1 MLQNS
6 VSKGKM
12 EEKLKLYKLKA
23 AAKINTVAGRLKE
36 QDEVFMNQKKEYER
50 EINHLRLLL
59 QEKEH
64 NLYDIATE
72 KREVEDELEIV
83 WQSAN
88 SENDRMKTVLK
99 KTMKKLRQH
108 EQLSEAMDQQEP
120 KKIVYVSS
128 DGEAD

>member
-1 MLQNS
+1 MLLVNIPITIETMILNQPP
-6 VSKGKM
+6 VS
-12 EEKLKLYKLKA
+12 
-23 AAKINTVAGRLKE
+23 I
-36 QDEVFMNQKKEYER
+36 DYECS
-50 EINHLRLLL
+50 ISSGCLFH
-59 QEKEH
+59 
-64 NLYDIATE
+64 
-72 KREVEDELEIV
+72 REVEDELEIV

>member
-1 MLQNS
+1 M
-6 VSKGKM
+6 
-12 EEKLKLYKLKA
+12 
-23 AAKINTVAGRLKE
+23 I
-36 QDEVFMNQKKEYER
+36 FNQPPISIDYECSMSSR
-50 EINHLRLLL
+50 YLFH
-59 QEKEH
+59 
-64 NLYDIATE
+64 
-72 KREVEDELEIV
+72 REVEDELEIV

>member
-1 MLQNS
+1 MN
-6 VSKGKM
+6 
-12 EEKLKLYKLKA
+12 
-23 AAKINTVAGRLKE
+23 VACH
-36 QDEVFMNQKKEYER
+36 QDVCFF
-50 EINHLRLLL
+50 
-59 QEKEH
+59 
-64 NLYDIATE
+64 
-72 KREVEDELEIV
+72 REVEDELEIV